1 MNILTAINNDEINQ
15 KLNEIENINV
25 VFKDIK
31 YKEGILEILEKTKNI
46 EYIFLKED
54 LNGQIKINKLINK
67 IKNKNNKIKIIII
80 LNKKEKIKEKY
91 LNKNKIKYIYL
102 KQLKISKMLDIIKK
116 ENKIIA
122 ILGNE
127 GTGKTITT
135 LILSEILRKNK
146 KILIIEDNI
155 KNNSIINYYKINNK
169 KVNKET
175 IKIKNNLFIFNIKIF
190 LVKNKKNRI
199 KIIEKL
205 NKIRN
210 NFDYIFIDTQNIN
223 SYSIYKEII
232 DKNILILNP
241 DIIEINKIK
250 NKIFKIKNI
259 KIILNNYNENS
270 INKKIIENIFK
281 NKIKVIEKIKN
292 NKRYNLII
300 NNNLNIKYLDKKTK
314 NKYIKIINNI

>member
-102 KQLKISKMLDIIKK
+102 KQLKISKMIDIIKK

-122 ILGNE
+122 ILGNR
-127 GTGKTITT
+127 GAGKTITT

-155 KNNSIINYYKINNK
+155 KNNSIINYYKINIK
-169 KVNKET
+169 KINKEI

-190 LVKNKKNRI
+190 LFKNKKNKI

-210 NFDYIFIDTQNIN
+210 SFDYIFIDTQNIN